1 MADCFIIPIPCVAKQ
16 VPVAYGIKKL
26 QISCVVEDDK
36 IGTDFLEESITAFE
50 DHVSWHDCVFARPN
64 IIWHCAV
71 LSGLG
76 SKCGY
81 SGL

>member
-1 MADCFIIPIPCVAKQ
+1 MLNHSGWSLLHSLNPTAKQ

-50 DHVSWHDCVFARPN
+50 DHVSWHDLYVCNSPVS
-64 IIWHCAV
+64 
-71 LSGLG
+71 LSSLI
-76 SKCGY
+76 
-81 SGL
+81 